1 MAMTNSPDNFN
12 EVFGGDLLPKLSS
25 RLLDNMLEQLLPR
38 DVLLD
43 QVYVPSIVVGLI
55 VLHNVG
61 VV

>member
-1 MAMTNSPDNFN
+1 MTNSPDNFN